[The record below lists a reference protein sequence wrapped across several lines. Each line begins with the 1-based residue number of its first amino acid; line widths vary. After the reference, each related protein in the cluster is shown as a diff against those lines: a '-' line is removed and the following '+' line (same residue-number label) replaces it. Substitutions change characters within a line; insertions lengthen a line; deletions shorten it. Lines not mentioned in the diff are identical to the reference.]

1 MHVFG
6 HFDFILGGH
15 MVLNSFAGWKHIVR
29 SLLVGSMVCGALILS
44 GCGSSEE
51 MAAEDEGFAEEPLA
65 EEQKAPP
72 QEEEKKEESADQQAL
87 TSFLG
92 AAPKKEEPKQEP
104 VVQQEAPPPAPV
116 TTPAEDVKTENTSLK
131 QKVVKLE
138 QDVRTL
144 NARISDTESKYMA
157 EKERADKAEE
167 AAKIAAQS
175 AVISARGG
183 LIEAEE
189 PVTPTSEASMGAYD
203 RALSQFKGRKYDDAI
218 GTLEGLL
225 GSGVSKNLEDNCHYW
240 IGESNFGK
248 KNFQEAMK
256 HFEMVFGYAKSEK
269 LADANFM
276 IGQCYE
282 RTGDKAKAKESYEKV
297 VKDFPM
303 SSLVQRAKGR
313 MARL

>member
-1 MHVFG
+1 
-6 HFDFILGGH
+6 
-15 MVLNSFAGWKHIVR
+15 MVLNSFAGWKHIIR
-29 SLLVGSMVCGALILS
+29 SLLVGCMVLGALSLS

-51 MAAEDEGFAEEPLA
+51 VAADDEGFAEEPLA
-65 EEQKAPP
+65 EGQPAQP
-72 QEEEKKEESADQQAL
+72 QEEKKEEAADQQAL
-87 TSFLG
+87 TSFIG
-92 AAPKKEEPKQEP
+92 AAPKKEEPKKEP

-116 TTPAEDVKTENTSLK
+116 ITPSEDVQTENTSLK

-144 NARISDTESKYMA
+144 NARISDTEAKYMA

-183 LIEAEE
+183 LVEAEE
-189 PVTPTSEASMGAYD
+189 PMTPTSEASMGAYD
-203 RALSQFKGRKYDDAI
+203 RALQQFKGRKYDDAI

-248 KNFQEAMK
+248 KNYQEAMR
-256 HFEMVFGYAKSEK
+256 HFEMVFGYDKSEK

-276 IGQCYE
+276 IGQCFE

-303 SSLVQRAKGR
+303 SSLVKRAKGR

>member
-1 MHVFG
+1 
-6 HFDFILGGH
+6 
-15 MVLNSFAGWKHIVR
+15 MVLNSFTGWNHLVR
-29 SLLVGSMVCGALILS
+29 NLLLGSMVFGALMIA

-51 MAAEDEGFAEEPLA
+51 VASEEEGFSDEPLA
-65 EEQKAPP
+65 ADQTQP
-72 QEEEKKEESADQQAL
+72 EEKKKEAADQQAL
-87 TSFLG
+87 TSFIG

-104 VVQQEAPPPAPV
+104 VVQPSVQQEAPPPAPV

-248 KNFQEAMK
+248 KNYQEAMK